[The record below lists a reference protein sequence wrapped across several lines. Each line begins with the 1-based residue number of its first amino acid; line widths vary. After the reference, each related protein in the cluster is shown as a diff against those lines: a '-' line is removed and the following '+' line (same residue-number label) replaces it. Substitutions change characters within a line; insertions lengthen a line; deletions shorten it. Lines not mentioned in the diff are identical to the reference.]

1 MISHGGICVRGL
13 PTILSTWFME
23 SSPVKCQLTIHMR
36 VSTNRPSRAES
47 QEGLAWKDICVL
59 GPGPGYRQK
68 VSRRNNSQNK

>member
-23 SSPVKCQLTIHMR
+23 SSSVKCQLTIHMR
-36 VSTNRPSRAES
+36 VSTNMPSRAES
-47 QEGLAWKDICVL
+47 LAWKDICVL

-68 VSRRNNSQNK
+68 VSRRNKSQNK